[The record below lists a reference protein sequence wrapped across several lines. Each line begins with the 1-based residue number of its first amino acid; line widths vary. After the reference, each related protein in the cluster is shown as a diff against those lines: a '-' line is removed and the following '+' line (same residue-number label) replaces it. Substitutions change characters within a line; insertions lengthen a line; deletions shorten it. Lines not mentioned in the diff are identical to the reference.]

1 MKKIRWSGLF
11 IAGLVTVL
19 FVPNSLIIEK
29 AFDIKIDFLAG
40 SIVTWIVMTFGEKE

>member
-1 MKKIRWSGLF
+1 MKKNRWVGLF

-19 FVPNSLIIEK
+19 FVPTSLIIEK

-40 SIVTWIVMTFGEKE
+40 SIVTWIVMILWEKE